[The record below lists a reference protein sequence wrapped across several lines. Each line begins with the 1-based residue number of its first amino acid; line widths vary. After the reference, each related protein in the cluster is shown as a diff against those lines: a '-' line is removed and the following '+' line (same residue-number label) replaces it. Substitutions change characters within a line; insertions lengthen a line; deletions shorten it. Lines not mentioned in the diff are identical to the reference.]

1 MGFEFMQREISS
13 RYFLLNLILL
23 TAFFLLGA
31 FNHAFAQSSE
41 QVQLTQ
47 AGELEGLVING
58 KEVRRLKNNVIFK
71 QGNTTLYC
79 DSAYM
84 YVAENNIEA
93 FGKILINKGDSVE
106 VTGDKLLYSGATRK
120 ATILGDVFLKDN
132 QGMTLKTKF
141 LDYDFSNKSAHYI
154 NGGVVKDKENTLT
167 SEIGSYNTVNKQ
179 ISFKKNVVLINP
191 KYQTYSDTLIYNTI
205 NKTAYFKGPTHI
217 KTKDGNLYAEDGE
230 YNTIK
235 GSAIFKG
242 RARIEQGDYVLEGNK
257 LNYNEKAKIGHAEGN
272 VIITSKKDSILV
284 YGDHGYYDGYNG
296 FTRVHGHALMRMKT
310 GKDTL
315 LLKADTLISINDSIK
330 NKKQLLA
337 YRHVRIFKSD
347 LQGKCDSLV
356 YNMIDSTIYFYQKP
370 VLWSNNSQLSA
381 DSIRIKMK
389 NNQVDKMFMK
399 VNAFIISEDSIQNHN
414 QVKGRAMLAQF
425 KQNKIQRVDVN
436 GNGES
441 IYFALEKDSLLI
453 GLNKIICSNMVI
465 RFKDNTLNTFSF
477 LTKPDANFIPP
488 HEIAEPDKELKG
500 FRWRIKETPKKEE
513 FIR

>member
-1 MGFEFMQREISS
+1 MQKEISS
-13 RYFLLNLILL
+13 KFVFIKLVVFILL
-23 TAFFLLGA
+23 
-31 FNHAFAQSSE
+31 FNCFTIYNCFAQAGD
-41 QVQLTQ
+41 QVELTQ

-58 KEVRRLKNNVIFK
+58 KEVRRLKYNVIFK
-71 QGNTTLYC
+71 QGNTTLNC

-93 FGKILINKGDSVE
+93 FGKILINKGDSVK
-106 VTGDKLLYSGATRK
+106 VTGDRLLYSGATRK
-120 ATILGDVFLKDN
+120 ATILGDVYLKDN
-132 QGMTLKTKF
+132 QGMTLKTSY

-167 SEIGSYNTVNKQ
+167 SESGSYNTVTKQ

-191 KYQTYSDTLIYNTI
+191 KYQTSSDTLIYNTV
-205 NKTAYFKGPTHI
+205 NKIAYFKGPTKI

-235 GSAIFKG
+235 GSSIFKG
-242 RARIEQGDYVLEGNK
+242 KAKIEQGDYILEGNK
-257 LNYNEKAKIGHAEGN
+257 LNYNEKAKTGNAEGN
-272 VIITSKKDSILV
+272 VIITSKKDSIV
-284 YGDHGYYDGYNG
+284 VFGDYGYYDGVKG
-296 FTRVHGHALMRMKT
+296 FTRVHGNALMRMKS

-337 YRHVRIFKSD
+337 YKHVRIFKSD

-370 VLWSNNSQLSA
+370 VLWSNSSQLSA
-381 DSIRIKMK
+381 DSIRIKMRK
-389 NNQVDKMFMK
+389 NQVDKMYMR
-399 VNAFIISEDSIQNHN
+399 VNAFIISEDSVKNHN
-414 QVKGRAMLAQF
+414 QVKGRSMLAHF
-425 KQNKIQRVDVN
+425 IQNKIQRVDVN

-453 GLNKIICSNMVI
+453 GLNKIVCSNMVI

-500 FRWRIKETPKKEE
+500 FKWRIKETPKKEE
-513 FIR
+513 FVR